1 MSVHP
6 TPTELEAFAKGD
18 LPSAR
23 FRRIARH
30 LFQGC
35 APCNALLL
43 PHYQHLLPSSPSPEP
58 QAHGTGVS
66 GDYLDRVFSA
76 FRSYRRYLR
85 REEARQRRIAARLA
99 MGGGL
104 QGLMEEPEIPL
115 RGLGTLQ
122 ALLERSWA
130 VRHEAPQEMLELARF
145 AVEVARNL
153 SPRWHDER
161 EIADWQARAWGEY
174 GNALRARDDLD
185 EAERA
190 FGHAFSFLLRG
201 TGDLRLKA
209 KLYDLHASYLGSLR
223 RFDLA
228 FTALDIV
235 HSTYSEL
242 GESHLAGR
250 ALTVKAI
257 YTFYANQ
264 PEKAIAINNAGM
276 ALIDKRQEPDLLFSA
291 VHNQLVFRVACGQF
305 REARNE
311 LFGYFG
317 FGELNSLGGVHQLK
331 IRWVQARINAGLR
344 EWERAEQGF
353 LYVISGF
360 EQEDMGFHAAVASLD
375 LALVWMHQDRYEDTK
390 QLILKVYDSFVAF
403 EFKQEAFGAMM
414 VLKEAFERQLGTI
427 GLLEEAVEFLRR
439 WYVNPDE
446 RFVPRGE

>member
-58 QAHGTGVS
+58 QAHGTGIS
-66 GDYLDRVFSA
+66 GEYLDRVFSA

-115 RGLGTLQ
+115 QGLGTLQ

-130 VRHEAPQEMLELARF
+130 VRHENPQEMVELARF
-145 AVEVARNL
+145 AVEVARKL

-161 EIADWQARAWGEY
+161 EISDWQARSWGEFA
-174 GNALRARDDLD
+174 NALRTTDDLD

-190 FGHAFSFLLRG
+190 FGFAFAFLLQG
-201 TGDLRLKA
+201 TGDLQLKA
-209 KLYDLHASYLGSLR
+209 RLYDLHASYLGSRR

-228 FTALDIV
+228 FAAFDVL
-235 HSTYSEL
+235 HETYQEL
-242 GESHLAGR
+242 GDQHLAGR
-250 ALTVKAI
+250 ALLIKAI
-257 YTFYANQ
+257 YLHYNGQ
-264 PEKAIAINNAGM
+264 SEDAIVITARGLAMIDQARDPNLSCLAI
-276 ALIDKRQEPDLLFSA
+276 
-291 VHNQLVFRVACGQF
+291 HNHLWFLVACGRFQD
-305 REARNE
+305 ARLE
-311 LFGYFG
+311 LFRRRAALSRIEGRVNAVKLRWLEAQISSGLKDWAYAEKLL
-317 FGELNSLGGVHQLK
+317 GEV
-331 IRWVQARINAGLR
+331 RQAF
-344 EWERAEQGF
+344 AEE
-353 LYVISGF
+353 S
-360 EQEDMGFHAAVASLD
+360 MGFHAALASLD
-375 LALVWMHQDRYEDTK
+375 LALVWMHLGRYEDATEVV
-390 QLILKVYDSFVAF
+390 LEAHDIFVKF
-403 EFKQEAFGAMM
+403 RIQREAFGSMM